1 MRLWLSAAARAA
13 RVAERPTTWIPG
25 ALAWVAVLGWLP
37 LALAV
42 VPPPTQSA
50 LTYFG
55 AGMRTSGAW
64 PLNLVLLVAG
74 MLVIAGVAAV
84 LAAVGNAVL
93 LGRIERRAV
102 EPADAGRVLGA
113 AVVFGLP
120 VVVGAGVMLVAV
132 AAVAPSEFNRG
143 GASLDP
149 VVRTVMR
156 IAPLVVFTLLVMFAG
171 TVLGGMA
178 GRLAVRD
185 RSLGAGLARTPR
197 RARASGAAGGIHA
210 VVSVVLAIGYLATA
224 ALLLRVLWA
233 PIAVRLRGG
242 ETSDPGTIVLLVGF
256 VAIWLCLVLGGGA
269 LHAWATATWSHL
281 DEMETASM
289 DSRAPEAAWKS

>member
-1 MRLWLSAAARAA
+1 MRRWLSAAARAA
-13 RVAERPTTWIPG
+13 SVAERPATWVPG

-64 PLNLVLLVAG
+64 PLNFVLLVAG
-74 MLVIAGVAAV
+74 TLGIAGVAAV
-84 LAAVGNAVL
+84 LAAIGNTVL

-120 VVVGAGVMLVAV
+120 VVVGAGVVLVAV

-143 GASLDP
+143 GSSLDP

-156 IAPLVVFTLLVMFAG
+156 ITPLLAFTLVVMFAG
-171 TVLGGMA
+171 TVLGVMA
-178 GRLAVRD
+178 GRLAVRG
-185 RSLGAGLARTPR
+185 RSLAAGLVRAPR
-197 RARASGAAGGIHA
+197 QARASGAAGAIHA
-210 VVSVVLAIGYLATA
+210 IVSVVLAIGYLAVA
-224 ALLLRVLWA
+224 ALLVRVLWA
-233 PIAVRLRGG
+233 PIAVRLTAG
-242 ETSDPGTIVLLVGF
+242 ETGDPGTMVLLVGF

-281 DEMETASM
+281 DDMETASM